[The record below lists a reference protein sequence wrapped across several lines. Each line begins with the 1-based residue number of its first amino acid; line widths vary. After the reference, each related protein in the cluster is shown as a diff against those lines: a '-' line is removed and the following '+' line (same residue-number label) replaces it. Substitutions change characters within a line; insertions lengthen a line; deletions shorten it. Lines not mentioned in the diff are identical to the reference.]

1 MDLID
6 RDILLSLQKAGRLT
20 LAEIAD
26 RVRLSVSS
34 SHRRLRALE
43 TSGAITGYRAVIN
56 PSAVGLDFEA
66 LVFVTMRSGEKA
78 SLTAFEAEVA
88 ELPSIVSAQRLFGE
102 PDYLLRVL
110 VADLSAFQRFYDDH
124 LSGLTGVGNLRS
136 TLVMRS
142 VVDDRGVPLR

>member
-1 MDLID
+1 MDRID
-6 RDILLSLQKAGRLT
+6 RNILLALQERDRLT

-34 SHRRLRALE
+34 SHRRLRTLE
-43 TSGAITGYRAVIN
+43 ATGAITGYRAVID

-78 SLTAFEAEVA
+78 TLTAFESAVT
-88 ELPSIVSAQRLFGE
+88 ELPNVVSAQRLFGE

-110 VADLSAFQRFYDDH
+110 VADLAAFQRLYDEH
-124 LSGLTGVGNLRS
+124 LAGLPGVGNLRS
-136 TLVMRS
+136 TLVMRT
-142 VVDDRGVPLR
+142 VVEDRGVPL

>member
-1 MDLID
+1 MDRID
-6 RDILLSLQKAGRLT
+6 RNILLALQERGRLT

-43 TSGAITGYRAVIN
+43 TSGAITGYRAVID

-78 SLTAFEAEVA
+78 TLTAFEAGVA
-88 ELPSIVSAQRLFGE
+88 ELPDVVSAQRLFGE
-102 PDYLLRVL
+102 PDYLLRIL
-110 VADLSAFQRFYDDH
+110 VADLAAFQKLYDEH
-124 LSGLTGVGNLRS
+124 LDGLPGVGNLRS
-136 TLVMRS
+136 TLVMRT
-142 VVDDRGVPLR
+142 VVEDRGVPL

>member
-1 MDLID
+1 MDRID
-6 RDILLSLQKAGRLT
+6 RNILLALQERGRLT

-43 TSGAITGYRAVIN
+43 TAGAITGYRAVID

-78 SLTAFEAEVA
+78 SLTAFEESVA
-88 ELPSIVSAQRLFGE
+88 ELPEVVSAQRLFGE
-102 PDYLLRVL
+102 PDYLLRIL
-110 VADLSAFQRFYDDH
+110 VADLAAFQRLYDEH
-124 LSGLTGVGNLRS
+124 LAGLPGVGNLRS
-136 TLVMRS
+136 TLVMRT
-142 VVDDRGVPLR
+142 VVEDRGVPL

>member
-1 MDLID
+1 MDRID
-6 RDILLSLQKAGRLT
+6 RNILLALQEGGRLT

-43 TSGAITGYRAVIN
+43 TSGAITGYRAVID

-78 SLTAFEAEVA
+78 TLTAFEAGVA
-88 ELPSIVSAQRLFGE
+88 ELPDVVSAQRLFGE
-102 PDYLLRVL
+102 PDYLLRIL
-110 VADLSAFQRFYDDH
+110 VADLAAFQKLYDEH
-124 LSGLTGVGNLRS
+124 LAGLPGVGNLRS
-136 TLVMRS
+136 TLVMRT
-142 VVDDRGVPLR
+142 VVEDRGVPL

>member
-1 MDLID
+1 MDRID
-6 RDILLSLQKAGRLT
+6 RNILLALQERGRLT

-43 TSGAITGYRAVIN
+43 TSGAITGYRAVID

-78 SLTAFEAEVA
+78 TLTAFEAGVA
-88 ELPSIVSAQRLFGE
+88 ELPDVVSSQRLFGE
-102 PDYLLRVL
+102 PDYLLRIL
-110 VADLSAFQRFYDDH
+110 VADLAAFQKLYDEH
-124 LSGLTGVGNLRS
+124 LAGLPGVGNLRS
-136 TLVMRS
+136 TLVMRT
-142 VVDDRGVPLR
+142 VVEDRGVPL

>member
-1 MDLID
+1 MDRID
-6 RDILLSLQKAGRLT
+6 RNILLALQERGRLT

-78 SLTAFEAEVA
+78 TLTAFEEGVA
-88 ELPSIVSAQRLFGE
+88 ELPDVVSAQRLFGE
-102 PDYLLRVL
+102 PDYLLRIL
-110 VADLSAFQRFYDDH
+110 VADLAAFQRLYDEH
-124 LSGLTGVGNLRS
+124 LAGLPGVGNLRS
-136 TLVMRS
+136 TLVMRT
-142 VVDDRGVPLR
+142 VVEDRGVPL

>member
-1 MDLID
+1 MDRVD
-6 RDILLSLQKAGRLT
+6 RNILLALQERGRLT

-43 TSGAITGYRAVIN
+43 TSGAITGYRAVID

-78 SLTAFEAEVA
+78 TLTAFEAGVA
-88 ELPSIVSAQRLFGE
+88 ELPDVVSAQRLFGE
-102 PDYLLRVL
+102 PDYLLRIL
-110 VADLSAFQRFYDDH
+110 VADLAAFQKLYDEH
-124 LSGLTGVGNLRS
+124 LAGLPGVGNLRS
-136 TLVMRS
+136 TLVMRT
-142 VVDDRGVPLR
+142 VVEDRGVPL

>member
-1 MDLID
+1 MDRID
-6 RDILLSLQKAGRLT
+6 RNILLALQERGRLT

-34 SHRRLRALE
+34 SHRRLRTLE

-78 SLTAFEAEVA
+78 TLTAFEESVV
-88 ELPSIVSAQRLFGE
+88 ELPDVVSAQRLFGE
-102 PDYLLRVL
+102 PDYLLRIL
-110 VADLSAFQRFYDDH
+110 VADLAAFQKLYDDH
-124 LSGLTGVGNLRS
+124 LAGLPGVGNLRS
-136 TLVMRS
+136 TLVMRT
-142 VVDDRGVPLR
+142 VVEDRGVPL

>member
-1 MDLID
+1 MDRID
-6 RDILLSLQKAGRLT
+6 RNILLALQERGRLT

-66 LVFVTMRSGEKA
+66 LGFVTMRSGEKA
-78 SLTAFEAEVA
+78 TLPAFEEGVA
-88 ELPSIVSAQRLFGE
+88 ELPDVVSAQRLFGE
-102 PDYLLRVL
+102 PDYLLRIL
-110 VADLSAFQRFYDDH
+110 VADLAAFQRLYDEH
-124 LSGLTGVGNLRS
+124 LAGLPGVGNLRS
-136 TLVMRS
+136 TLVMRT
-142 VVDDRGVPLR
+142 VVEDRGVPL

>member
-1 MDLID
+1 MDRID
-6 RDILLSLQKAGRLT
+6 RNILLALQERGRLT

-43 TSGAITGYRAVIN
+43 TSGAITGYRAVID

-78 SLTAFEAEVA
+78 TLTAFESGVS
-88 ELPSIVSAQRLFGE
+88 ELPEVVSAQRLFGE
-102 PDYLLRVL
+102 PDYLLRIL
-110 VADLSAFQRFYDDH
+110 VADLAAFQRLYDEH
-124 LSGLTGVGNLRS
+124 LAGLPGVGNLRS
-136 TLVMRS
+136 TLVMRT
-142 VVDDRGVPLR
+142 VVEDRGVPL

>member
-1 MDLID
+1 MDRVD
-6 RDILLSLQKAGRLT
+6 RNILLALQERGRLT

-43 TSGAITGYRAVIN
+43 TSGAITGYRAVID

-78 SLTAFEAEVA
+78 TLTAFEVGVA
-88 ELPSIVSAQRLFGE
+88 ELPDVVSAQRLFGE
-102 PDYLLRVL
+102 PDYLLRIL
-110 VADLSAFQRFYDDH
+110 VADLAAFQKLYDEH
-124 LSGLTGVGNLRS
+124 LAGLPGVGNLRS
-136 TLVMRS
+136 TLVMRT
-142 VVDDRGVPLR
+142 VVEDRGVPL

>member
-1 MDLID
+1 MDRID
-6 RDILLSLQKAGRLT
+6 RNILRELQTRGRLT

-26 RVRLSVSS
+26 KVRLSVSS

-78 SLTAFEAEVA
+78 TLTAFESSVA
-88 ELPSIVSAQRLFGE
+88 ELPEVVSAQRLFGE
-102 PDYLLRVL
+102 PDYLLRIL
-110 VADLSAFQRFYDDH
+110 VADLAAFQGLYDEH
-124 LSGLTGVGNLRS
+124 LAGLPGVGNLRS
-136 TLVMRS
+136 TLVMRT
-142 VVDDRGVPLR
+142 VVEDRGVPL